1 VIACQGPARKAGWL
15 HWFRTRKGVQDDLE
29 VEMETYKYGK
39 EPVASTS
46 CCVLPKWLFPLSE
59 LRKADGPIYQALT
72 SADVDSEFDF

>member
-1 VIACQGPARKAGWL
+1 
-15 HWFRTRKGVQDDLE
+15 
-29 VEMETYKYGK
+29 METYKYGK

-46 CCVLPKWLFPLSE
+46 CCVLPKWLFPVSE